1 MNYRNN
7 YNNYN
12 NRNNNK
18 PGPRQNDSLILMSI
32 MTYYARQI
40 FDGTKGFEFRKS
52 PLRASDLNKQI
63 FVYSAKGDKA
73 IIGSFKV
80 SKIHHGNVDQIMQI
94 TGYDKRPDGHE
105 ILEYY
110 GNNPNCYAL
119 ELYDVHTFPK
129 PLTLKELRRLD
140 PNVQL
145 PQYFT
150 YINPSSPIY
159 KQVKALNK
167 QLTQSELGE
176 MQ

>member
-1 MNYRNN
+1 MVYRNN
-7 YNNYN
+7 FINS
-12 NRNNNK
+12 K
-18 PGPRQNDSLILMSI
+18 PLKKSEDDLILISI
-32 MTYYARQI
+32 MSYYARQI
-40 FDGTKGFEFRKS
+40 FNGTKGFEFRKS

-80 SKIHHGNVDQIMQI
+80 KKIHHGNVDEIMQI

-119 ELYDVHTFPK
+119 ELYDVQSFQK

-140 PNVQL
+140 PNIQL

-150 YINPSSPIY
+150 YINPNSPIY
-159 KQVKALNK
+159 KQVKALNN
-167 QLTQSELGE
+167 QLSQSE

>member
-1 MNYRNN
+1 M
-7 YNNYN
+7 
-12 NRNNNK
+12 NNK
-18 PGPRQNDSLILMSI
+18 NNDKSKKESLILMSI

-40 FDGTKGFEFRKS
+40 TDGTKGFEFRKS

-63 FVYSAKGDKA
+63 FLYSAKGDKA

-80 SKIHHGNVDQIMQI
+80 KKIHHGNVNEIMQI

-110 GNNPNCYAL
+110 GNNNNCYAL
-119 ELYDVHTFPK
+119 ELYDVKTFPR
-129 PLTLKELRRLD
+129 PLTLKQLRRLD

-150 YINPSSPIY
+150 YIKPNSPIY
-159 KQVKALNK
+159 DEIKSLNN
-167 QLTQSELGE
+167 QLAPQR
-176 MQ
+176 Q